1 MNKVTKVNFTQTN
14 SYNMFSIMK
23 KISFLSQKMK
33 KHRKNGML
41 NKKQTSNF
49 CNISQIGE
57 GGCAKIY
64 KARNP
69 ITNEIVAIKQVK
81 SRSDY
86 GRELLEREIETMK
99 IMKGNKGIVQLLDT
113 YKDDQTTNLVLE
125 YIDGWCLQSLVEQ
138 VSLDA
143 RLIAAISKHVLL
155 SLCDLHVN
163 DIVHRDLK
171 CGNIMITKNG
181 NTKLI
186 DFGYATVMP
195 KSHQIRSGRVG
206 SLYWMAPE
214 IYQKMVY
221 NEKCDIWSFGIMVIE
236 MFLGDPPYYGTRY
249 GQRDIMDFLSN
260 GIVPIP
266 NNMPEKMSD
275 FVRMCLRINPSQRP
289 SAREL
294 LHHPFIMESAPMKF
308 LVPAIK
314 KCVEANT
321 DTPIH
326 QA

>member
-1 MNKVTKVNFTQTN
+1 MQSV
-14 SYNMFSIMK
+14 MK
-23 KISFLSQKMK
+23 KLTNLTQKVK
-33 KHRKNGML
+33 KHNKIVKL
-41 NKKQTSNF
+41 NKHNNSSYCK
-49 CNISQIGE
+49 ISQIGE

-64 KARNP
+64 KAKNP
-69 ITNEIVAIKQVK
+69 MTDEIVAIKQVK
-81 SRSDY
+81 SKSDY
-86 GRELLEREIETMK
+86 GRELLEKEIETMK
-99 IMKGNKGIVQLLDT
+99 MMKGNKGIVQLLDT
-113 YKDDQTTNLVLE
+113 YKEDQSTNLVLE

-138 VSLDA
+138 VSLDS
-143 RLIAAISKHVLL
+143 RLIAAISKHALL
-155 SLCDLHVN
+155 SLCDLHMN
-163 DIVHRDLK
+163 NIVHRDLK
-171 CGNIMITKNG
+171 CGNIMITRTG
-181 NTKLI
+181 NTKII

-195 KSHQIRSGRVG
+195 KSRQIRSGRVG

-214 IYQKMVY
+214 IYQKMTY

-260 GIVPIP
+260 GIVTIP
-266 NNMPEKMSD
+266 NNMPQNMAD
-275 FVRMCLRINPSQRP
+275 FVRCCLKIDPNQRP

-314 KCVEANT
+314 KCVDVNNET
-321 DTPIH
+321 SLP

>member
-1 MNKVTKVNFTQTN
+1 MHSILKKLSVLTNK
-14 SYNMFSIMK
+14 
-23 KISFLSQKMK
+23 LR
-33 KHRKNGML
+33 KHHKNGKL
-41 NKKQTSNF
+41 NKHYTSNY

-64 KARNP
+64 KAKNP

-81 SRSDY
+81 SKSEY
-86 GRELLEREIETMK
+86 GRELLEKEVETMK
-99 IMKGNKGIVQLLDT
+99 IMKGNKGIIQLIDT
-113 YKDDQTTNLVLE
+113 YKEDQATNLVLE

-138 VSLDA
+138 VSLDT
-143 RLIAAISKHVLL
+143 RLIAAISKHILL
-155 SLCDLHVN
+155 SLCDLHMN

-171 CGNIMITKNG
+171 CGNIMVTKG
-181 NTKLI
+181 GSTKII

-214 IYQKMVY
+214 IYQRMIY

-236 MFLGDPPYYGTRY
+236 MFLGDPPYYGTKY
-249 GQRDIMDFLSN
+249 GQREIIDFLSN
-260 GIVPIP
+260 GIVSIP
-266 NNMPEKMSD
+266 HNMPENMAN
-275 FVRMCLRINPSQRP
+275 FVRKCLMINPNQRP

-294 LHHPFIMESAPMKF
+294 LHHPFIMEAAPMRF

-314 KCVEANT
+314 KCVEINNGL
-321 DTPIH
+321 
-326 QA
+326 QVQQE